1 MSFKKCFALALNS
14 LMTSKMRSF
23 LTMLGI
29 IIGVGAVIILVSL
42 MNGMTGQV
50 TGIFADLGT
59 TGITVSVQDR
69 GGSRK
74 VTADDMYRLMEENP
88 SLISGVSPNVTVPNA
103 TVKHQGNDITSSLS
117 GVSEDY
123 GKIRNVKLAQGR
135 FLQYIDVAKKQKV
148 CVIGAYQQKEFFD
161 GAFALG
167 ETIKC
172 SGEAYKVIGVI
183 EEKADATAGSE
194 DDVIYIPYP
203 NAARMM
209 GTDTISSFLIGAV
222 TEEKV
227 DAAVEV
233 INKLLDDKIGD
244 SDYYNAISMKQM
256 LDSMNTILGTMET
269 VLVCIAGI
277 SLLVGGIG
285 IMNIMLVSVTE
296 RTREIGIRKSLG
308 AKQKD
313 IMRQFVIEAGTVS
326 GIGGIIGIIF
336 GAVVSMA
343 AGSLL
348 DLTVVPSAGAVA
360 VAFGVSVGIGILFG
374 FLPASKAAKLNPI
387 EALRYD

>member
-1 MSFKKCFALALNS
+1 MSFQKCFMLALNS

-29 IIGVGAVIILVSL
+29 IIGVAAVIILVSL

-50 TGIFADLGT
+50 TDIFSDLGT

-69 GGSRK
+69 GGNRN
-74 VTADDMYRLMEENP
+74 VTADDMYQLMEDHP
-88 SLISGVSPNVTVPNA
+88 DLISGVSPNVTVPNA
-103 TVKHQGNDITSSLS
+103 TIKHQADDVTTSIT
-117 GVSEDY
+117 GISEDF
-123 GKIRNVKLAQGR
+123 GKIRNITLAQGR
-135 FLQYIDVAKKQKV
+135 FLQYIDIAKKQKV
-148 CVIGAYQQKEFFD
+148 CVIGTYLQKEFFD
-161 GAFALG
+161 GEAALG

-172 SGEAYKVIGVI
+172 NGESYKIIGVI
-183 EEKADATAGSE
+183 EEKADSTAGSE
-194 DDVIYIPYP
+194 DDVLYIPYP
-203 NAARMM
+203 NATQML
-209 GTDTISSFLIGAV
+209 GSDSINSFLVGAA
-222 TEEKV
+222 TEDTV
-227 DAAVEV
+227 DAAVEEV
-233 INKLLDDKIGD
+233 TKLLEDKIGD

-308 AKQKD
+308 AKRKD

-326 GIGGIIGIIF
+326 GVGGIIGIVF
-336 GAVVSMA
+336 GAVVSLA

-348 DLTVVPSAGAVA
+348 GLTVVPSVGAVA